1 LKLVLFLVCLRVRSR
16 VYIYINYIMVSRL
29 IFRLDLIYLAISN
42 ISLYNFFLGGE
53 LNNIAVFIKNKI
65 YYKIRF
71 YDQEYY

>member
-1 LKLVLFLVCLRVRSR
+1 
-16 VYIYINYIMVSRL
+16 MVSRL

-53 LNNIAVFIKNKI
+53 LNSIMVFIKSRI

-71 YDQEYY
+71 CDREYY